1 MRKFRKVLKWIIV
14 SIIFL
19 IVAIPVTLGVIK
31 KYVVGNTKPPATMT
45 APWAIETTSRIYY
58 GEKFSIQ
65 NGVPE
70 LKGYWTLDGTK
81 YTYHNGIIEFPANEY
96 GKFGVDV
103 KLVQRLTQ

>member
-1 MRKFRKVLKWIIV
+1 MRRVRKVLKWIIV

-19 IVAIPVTLGVIK
+19 IVAIPVALGAIK
-31 KYVVGNTKPPATMT
+31 KYVVGDTKLPATMT

-103 KLVQRLTQ
+103 KLVQRLTP